1 MPLSSFKFL
10 SDCET
15 ISLNSLLTY
24 RSINIKHNRLFIG
37 MYIQVIDSMEE
48 NCTFCKIIK
57 GEKSADF
64 LYQDESLIVFK
75 DIRPHAPVHL
85 LIVPREHIRS
95 LNDLKEKDKDIIF
108 KMIVKSKEMAKEHSI
123 AESGYRLVFNVERG
137 GGQVIFHLHLHL
149 LGGW

>member
-1 MPLSSFKFL
+1 M
-10 SDCET
+10 DE
-15 ISLNSLLTY
+15 
-24 RSINIKHNRLFIG
+24 H
-37 MYIQVIDSMEE
+37 
-48 NCTFCKIIK
+48 CTFCKIIR
-57 GEKSADF
+57 GEKAADF
-64 LYQDESLIVFK
+64 VYQDESLVVFK

-95 LNDLKEKDKDIIF
+95 LNDLKEKDKDTIF
-108 KMIVKSKEMAKEHSI
+108 KMIMKAKEMARESSI